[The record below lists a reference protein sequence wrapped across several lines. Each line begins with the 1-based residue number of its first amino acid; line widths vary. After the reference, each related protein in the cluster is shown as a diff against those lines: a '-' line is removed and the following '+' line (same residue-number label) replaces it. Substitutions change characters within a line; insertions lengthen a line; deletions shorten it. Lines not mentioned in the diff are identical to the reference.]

1 MFGWLSS
8 ASKVLPKWL
17 FDPGVA
23 KESRVERRHSAYH
36 GVGAAAQA
44 PTAKSAQAPTKP
56 RSALN
61 FSPPKAPLG
70 QQPRA
75 SLAQFATMSQSRPAV
90 ALPDGDTEPRWYR
103 SHTGHKHCKKSGRR
117 MVYCL
122 CCGGIGLC
130 VHGKQKYK
138 CQECRGASL
147 CVHLNQKSRCRK
159 CKMANVPGCG
169 SGICPHNREKWRC
182 NDCKS

>member
-1 MFGWLSS
+1 MAGCLRRCCQNGCLTQASQKRRGTLRIPVLALQQRLLPPSRPRLPQNLGLLSI
-8 ASKVLPKWL
+8 
-17 FDPGVA
+17 
-23 KESRVERRHSAYH
+23 
-36 GVGAAAQA
+36 
-44 PTAKSAQAPTKP
+44 P
-56 RSALN
+56 R
-61 FSPPKAPLG
+61 PPKAPLG

-75 SLAQFATMSQSRPAV
+75 SLAQFATMSQARPAV

-122 CCGGIGLC
+122 CCGGVGLC